1 MGDVKKILI
10 VSPSFHVGGIE
21 RTLST
26 LANFFVSKNL
36 EVVFVS
42 CLGGEVFFELDQRIK
57 IVEPPF
63 SRKGNILKLIFY
75 RLRLISYIRKNCV
88 KHQPDI
94 VLSMSDTFNPIVII
108 ANLGLPFKVFVGDVT
123 RPDRKFKW
131 TTKMG
136 KKIFYPFTKGFIAQT
151 DWAADYYRN
160 KFKGKLNI
168 KVIHGAVKAVQIYD
182 VPKQNLIINVGRLS
196 PEKGQDRMI
205 EIFSLLK
212 NKTSWKLGLTADGP
226 LKNKL
231 RGMITAM
238 GLENEVIFLGRVDN
252 LDLLYSEASIF
263 ALPSRIEGFPNALCE
278 AMAAGLPVVSF
289 DSFPVSEIIQDNEDG
304 FIIRDGDLVGF
315 AKVIDELI
323 TDKSL
328 REKIGQRAMKIS
340 ERLDIEII
348 GAEFLK
354 FFKSK

>member
-1 MGDVKKILI
+1 MGNISKILI

-26 LANFFVSKNL
+26 LANFFISKNI

-42 CLGGEVFFELDQRIK
+42 CLGGEVFFELDKRIT
-57 IVEPPF
+57 IIEPPF

-75 RLRLISYIRKNCV
+75 RLRLISYIRQNYK
-88 KHQPDI
+88 KHQPDV

-136 KKIFYPFTKGFIAQT
+136 KKIFYPYTTGFIAQT
-151 DWAADYYRN
+151 DWAANYYR
-160 KFKGKLNI
+160 KEFKNKLNI
-168 KVIHGAVKAVQIYD
+168 KVIHGAVKAVQIYE

-205 EIFSLLK
+205 AIFASLK
-212 NKTSWKLGLTADGP
+212 NKASWKLGLTADGP
-226 LKNKL
+226 LKKKL
-231 RGMITAM
+231 ERMVVEM
-238 GLENEVIFLGRVDN
+238 GLEEEVIFLGRVDN

-263 ALPSRIEGFPNALCE
+263 ALPSRMEGFPNALCE
-278 AMAAGLPVVSF
+278 AMAAGLPSVSF
-289 DSFPVSEIIQDNEDG
+289 DSFPVAEIIQDNEDG
-304 FIIRDGDLVGF
+304 FIIQDGDLVGF
-315 AKVIDELI
+315 AMTIDTLI
-323 TDKSL
+323 ADKTL
-328 REKIGQRAMKIS
+328 REKIGKKAMKIS

-348 GAEFLK
+348 GNEFLS
-354 FFKSK
+354 FFKS